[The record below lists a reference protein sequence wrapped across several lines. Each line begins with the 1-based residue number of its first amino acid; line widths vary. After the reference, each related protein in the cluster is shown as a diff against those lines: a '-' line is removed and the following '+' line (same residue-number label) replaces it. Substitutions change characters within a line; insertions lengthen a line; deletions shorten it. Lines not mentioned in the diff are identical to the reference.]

1 MVHTLREITNICRLC
16 LCEELDILV
25 PAKNV
30 FDSLLTSE
38 DVERFTSIQ
47 ILADDNV
54 PYVICTDCRNGLRKS
69 AAFRKSCVRNDRIYQ
84 QMFSQFIAE
93 TRHETDRKLL
103 PAIVHRKSEDDFDEC
118 EHEFLNEIENVNC
131 DDNGLILA
139 STEQYISCDEEL
151 IELDNRHDASDTVLV
166 TPAAVNVRAG
176 RSKKLIR
183 PKANKAG
190 KRSKTLRLTKQA
202 DTPKAY
208 SQEQSFVL
216 DWPYLTKQLCD
227 LCGQMVT
234 NLKRHLLS
242 HTKEAMYACPHCSM
256 KMTDGSNLVR
266 HINAVHMKTI
276 VKTCDA
282 CGQGFTHYNTYN
294 SHMRTKHGIGEK
306 FKCKLCPKIFNHKG
320 SLREHIS
327 RMHTYE
333 SKYECKL
340 CSKRFK
346 TRRALNIHGRVH
358 SDNQPYA
365 CSYCPKRF
373 KSGYARNTHQL
384 THTGITFSCELCRKS
399 YRYKSLLNIHMR
411 KHHPEAVIK
420 SENADEGGGVDEGI
434 V

>member
-38 DVERFTSIQ
+38 DVEHFTSIQ
-47 ILADDNV
+47 IPTDDNV

-69 AAFRKSCVRNDRIYQ
+69 VAFRKSCVRNDRIYQ

-93 TRHETDRKLL
+93 TRHETDRKLP
-103 PAIVHRKSEDDFDEC
+103 PATVHLESQDDFDEC

-131 DDNGLILA
+131 DDTGLILA
-139 STEQYISCDEEL
+139 STEQYVSCDEEL
-151 IELDNRHDASDTVLV
+151 IELDNRHDVSDTVLV

-176 RSKKLIR
+176 RGKRLIR

-190 KRSKTLRLTKQA
+190 ERSKTLRLTKQA
-202 DTPKAY
+202 ATPKAY
-208 SQEQSFVL
+208 SQEQPFVL

-346 TRRALNIHGRVH
+346 TRRALYIHGRVH

-420 SENADEGGGVDEGI
+420 SENADEGGADEGI